1 MEDKRLQGLEE
12 GCVVHLLKVEN
23 AIVPADAVLLCS
35 GVQVFLGLGHQTKLD
50 ASDLIRAYLVL

>member
-23 AIVPADAVLLCS
+23 AIVPADAVLLWCS
-35 GVQVFLGLGHQTKLD
+35 GFLGFG
-50 ASDLIRAYLVL
+50 ASDSARCVRLNSSISVLF